1 METYTNKHNTIY
13 TIKDLS
19 ILDDMKFDIQTKQKR
34 GKAEKRVYYNV
45 ACAFDIET
53 SSWYENNEK
62 RACMY
67 IWQFGINGY
76 CFIGRTWKEFKT
88 LYKYLIDNF
97 KEASF
102 ICYVHNLSFEY
113 QWIKEHFKWSKV
125 FEVDDRKPV
134 QCITKDGFEFRCSY
148 MLSGKRLEATAE
160 DLFVYKVSKLHTL
173 DYKLIRTSDTVLSND
188 ELQYCI
194 NDIKVVMSFI
204 QESIERDG
212 GIINIP
218 LTKTGYVRKK
228 CKDACFGKGDDR
240 KKYRNFMKRLTLT
253 EELYDMC
260 RRAFQG
266 GYVHCNLLH
275 SGQIRKRVASFDLTS
290 SYPTVMIAYNLF
302 PMSAPFKVKPK
313 SKDEF
318 MDYIKYYACMFDITF
333 NNIKL
338 KEKQFMPYISL
349 SKCWYIENEKVDN
362 GRILSASKLSTT
374 ITEQDWDVI
383 SAFYDW
389 DQVRIGDMYVWERG
403 YLPTQLVDTILK
415 LYEDKTQL
423 KGVEGQEVNYYMSK
437 SDLNSTFGMAVMS
450 LEKQASSIEE
460 YNNSYTRFLYYPW
473 GVWITAIARK
483 NLFLG
488 INEMGE
494 DLIYSDTDSLKVM
507 HYQDHMEWIDKY
519 NNWIQNK
526 LKVAMK
532 YHGFNEDRVCPKNKE
547 GKDCPLGVWDFEGIS
562 QQFKGL
568 RAKAYLVK
576 KDGKY
581 KLTMSG
587 VNSKSAIDY
596 MLENGNPMDQFK
608 DGLYIP
614 AGRTGKLTHTYIDYE
629 IKGIVE
635 DYQGNK
641 TKYNEKSCVHLDD
654 ADFTIDSDAEFKNF
668 IILCQTGLIKKT
680 LIK

>member
-1 METYTNKHNTIY
+1 MEPYTNKHNTIY

-53 SSWYENNEK
+53 SSWYENSEK

-228 CKDACFGKGDDR
+228 CKEACFGKGDDR

-389 DQVRIGDMYVWERG
+389 DQVSIGDMYVWERG

-532 YHGFNEDRVCPKNKE
+532 YHGFDENRVCPKNKE

-587 VNSKSAIDY
+587 VNSKAAIDY

>member
-113 QWIKEHFKWSKV
+113 QWMKEHFKWSKV

-173 DYKLIRTSDTVLSND
+173 DYKLIRTSDTILSND

-389 DQVRIGDMYVWERG
+389 DQVSIGEMYVWERG

-587 VNSKSAIDY
+587 VNSKAAIDY

-668 IILCQTGLIKKT
+668 IILCQTGLLKKT
-680 LIK
+680 IEK